1 MTDPASG
8 LRVSAGTRGTTVLL
22 TGAAGHIGATLRAGL
37 PPFGWRLRCLDVKAI
52 ADPEPTEEVVTGD
65 LNDPDLLDAAMRD
78 VGAVVH
84 LAAIPTEAPFPRILR
99 ANIEATYA
107 VFDAA
112 RRAGVDRVLFASSV
126 HASGFT
132 PRVEVLRVDE
142 PARPDGLYG
151 VSKVFG
157 EALGRMYADRYGM
170 RVAALRLGAFQP
182 RPRSLHQLPHWLS
195 PDDAVRLV
203 HACLSA
209 PDLTYAIV
217 YGRSA
222 NTRGWTDLGPGR
234 ALGYEPKDDSEQYA
248 DDVAPEP
255 RDVLL
260 GSDMTGH
267 DFDADAIAVR
277 WRDR

>member
-1 MTDPASG
+1 M
-8 LRVSAGTRGTTVLL
+8 RILL
-22 TGAAGHIGATLRAGL
+22 TGAAGKIGTTLRAGL
-37 PPFGWRLRCLDVKAI
+37 PPLGWTLRSLDVKAI
-52 ADPEPTEEVVTGD
+52 ADPEPSEEVVTGD
-65 LNDPDLLDAAMRD
+65 LNDPDVLGAAMRG
-78 VGAVVH
+78 VAAVVH

-99 ANIEATYA
+99 TNVEATYA
-107 VFDAA
+107 VFETA
-112 RRAGVDRVLFASSV
+112 RRTGVERVVFASSV

-132 PRVEVLRVDE
+132 PRTEGLSTDA

-157 EALGRMYADRYGM
+157 ESLGRMYADRYGM
-170 RVAALRLGAFQP
+170 RVAALRIGAFQR

-195 PDDAVRLV
+195 PEDAVRLV

-209 PDLTYAIV
+209 PNLTYAIV

-234 ALGYEPKDDSEQYA
+234 ALGYEPKDDSEPYA
-248 DDVAPEP
+248 DEVAPEP
-255 RDVLL
+255 RDILL
-260 GSDMTGH
+260 GSDMTGP
-267 DFDADAIAVR
+267 DFDADAVAAR